1 MDQYKNFRLEDF
13 VWDDFFR
20 HWILAPTRESE
31 LAWNQWLL
39 ENPEVLPL
47 VHQAKNIVLSL
58 RVSEPDLSVGE
69 IDELVKKTISKINQP
84 APQRIL
90 EDTSTFKFYK
100 TIFFQLAASIVF
112 IMIAGWWVLSYNS
125 GSGNNLKTVSGMQE
139 LLSNTKKPGLLEKI
153 NTTSRPLLVKLE
165 DKSQITL
172 TPGSRIRYPEKFI
185 NNKREVFL
193 NGEAFFEI
201 SKDPERPFLVY
212 SNGLVTKVLGTSF
225 TIKAYDSA
233 REVMVE
239 VKTGRVSVFAQSDPD
254 LNEKLSR
261 RELEGMILSPNQK
274 IIYERDGI
282 RMVKTL
288 VEKPQIILPKSQIPQ
303 FEFEDTP
310 ANEAFESIAKS
321 YGIDILYDEEL
332 LSGCPLT
339 ATLDNQSLHEK
350 LSIICKAVEASY
362 EILDGQIIIH
372 SKGCRN

>member
-20 HWILAPTRESE
+20 HWILAPTRESD

-90 EDTSTFKFYK
+90 EDTTTFKFYK

>member
-90 EDTSTFKFYK
+90 EDTTTFKFYK

-201 SKDPERPFLVY
+201 SKDPEAPFLVY

-239 VKTGRVSVFAQSDPD
+239 VRTGRVSVFAQSDPD

>member
-20 HWILAPTRESE
+20 HWILAPTRESD

-165 DKSQITL
+165 DRSQITL